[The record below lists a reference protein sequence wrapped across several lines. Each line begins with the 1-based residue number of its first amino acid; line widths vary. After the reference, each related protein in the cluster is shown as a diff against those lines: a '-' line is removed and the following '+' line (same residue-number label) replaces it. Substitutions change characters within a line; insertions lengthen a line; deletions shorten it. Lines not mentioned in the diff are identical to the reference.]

1 MGAPWHAAQAAADQR
16 YQSAYLFGA
25 ICPARGK
32 GAALSL
38 PTPRLCSFTST
49 RSAAM
54 WRAARTPCCYW
65 TGRLAHDRQAES
77 AEKHHAA
84 AAAVAS
90 PGTQPGRERLAIS
103 ACQLALQP
111 RLRRLRRHHRRRL
124 RGLAEAHRPTRNNH
138 INRNARVGSRRLSFM
153 TLGTIYNPA
162 VATDPSHKFTRY
174 LRPQIAEGWYVQC

>member
-1 MGAPWHAAQAAADQR
+1 MGAPWHAAQEPADQR

-38 PTPRLCSFTST
+38 PTLRLCSFISTS
-49 RSAAM
+49 SAAM
-54 WRAARTPCCYW
+54 WRAARTPCCYS

-90 PGTQPGRERLAIS
+90 PGTQPVYGWLLRVKGVGLDLVNRSVAAMYTASECATGSLRALMNIRLENRSHSIERA
-103 ACQLALQP
+103 
-111 RLRRLRRHHRRRL
+111 
-124 RGLAEAHRPTRNNH
+124 RGA
-138 INRNARVGSRRLSFM
+138 S
-153 TLGTIYNPA
+153 
-162 VATDPSHKFTRY
+162 D
-174 LRPQIAEGWYVQC
+174 